1 MLYLQKTMFVFSDV
15 RKTID
20 DFKKVLKNFE
30 SRVEFTEDLQK
41 MSDVGICFSSLA
53 FSNVVSEQVTCVSL
67 LSDTMLRL
75 SDCFD
80 GNMLEVSIINM
91 LIFLV

>member
-1 MLYLQKTMFVFSDV
+1 MFVFSDV

-41 MSDVGICFSSLA
+41 MSDVGICFILLH
-53 FSNVVSEQVTCVSL
+53 FSNVLSEQVTCVSL
-67 LSDTMLRL
+67 LPDMILRL

-91 LIFLV
+91 LIFLLSKLGCR